1 MKLYE
6 LLGDRDRRY
15 SLFSWRT
22 RMALAH
28 KGVTPD
34 YVPVRLSDKPAI
46 AFSGGTTVPV
56 LVDGETVV
64 RDSWAIACYLEDRL
78 PDAPTLFGGPI
89 GRGTARLVNNWTDR
103 VLLGDL
109 VSALA
114 RDALDRVHPDDRG
127 YFRASMEKAFKAP
140 LEELAADRARRIERF
155 QRALDP
161 LRATLRQQRFVAGD
175 APAYAD
181 YILFSPLQ
189 WARCLS
195 PEDVL
200 RPGDAV
206 AEWRGRMLDLYD
218 GMARRVP
225 DAELQAATDDSTRQ
239 R

>member
-6 LLGDRDRRY
+6 LKGDKERRY

-22 RMALAH
+22 RLALAH
-28 KGVTPD
+28 KGVVPD
-34 YVPVRLSDKPAI
+34 YVPVLLSDKATI

-56 LVDGETVV
+56 LVDGDRAV

-78 PDAPTLFGGPI
+78 PDAPSLFGGSA
-89 GRGTARLVNNWTDR
+89 GRGVARLVNNWVDR
-103 VLLGDL
+103 AVLPD
-109 VSALA
+109 VISALA
-114 RDALDRVHPDDRG
+114 LDALGRVHPEDRVF
-127 YFRASMEKAFKAP
+127 FRGMMEKAFRAG
-140 LEELAADRARRIERF
+140 LEELAADRPKRIERF
-155 QRALDP
+155 QRTLDP
-161 LRATLRQQRFVAGD
+161 ARATLKQQPFLGGD

-200 RPGDAV
+200 RPDDSLRA
-206 AEWRGRMLDLYD
+206 WRERMLDLHD

-225 DAELQAATDDSTRQ
+225 DARA
-239 R
+239 